1 MTRFLVALFTMA
13 ALLAAGC
20 GSPPARQAAASDPAT
35 GVEAHPGDVAITDAV
50 AWGISSSGSVTAGW
64 HMTSAEGDT
73 LVEVASPH
81 GSAGLHDVIGG
92 VMSPMTG
99 LPLDAGRRVTLG
111 TGGPHVMITGMS
123 EGYARGDS
131 LEITL
136 RFARAGAITM
146 RLPVVRFTEAQG
158 LLAR

>member
-1 MTRFLVALFTMA
+1 MNRFVALFT
-13 ALLAAGC
+13 LTVFLVAGC
-20 GSPPARQAAASDPAT
+20 GSPPAPPAAAVDAAT
-35 GVEAHPGDVAITDAV
+35 GVEAHPGDVTITDAV
-50 AWGISSSGSVTAGW
+50 TWGISSSGSVTAGW
-64 HMTSAEGDT
+64 HMTSAAWDT

-99 LPLDAGRRVTLG
+99 LPLEAGRRVTLG
-111 TGGPHVMITGMS
+111 AGGPHVMITGMT

-131 LEITL
+131 LEITV
-136 RFARAGAITM
+136 RFARAGAVTM